1 MPIPSEYQRASLDF
15 DKFMVDARDISGLA
29 TTNTDEPRLP
39 FGDRAEM
46 TKEVQALRAA
56 HNFAPDTAIHD
67 VAVALRRNINEEEL
81 DRVLAELPEGAV
93 EFWRV

>member
-1 MPIPSEYQRASLDF
+1 MPVPSEYQRASLDF

-39 FGDRAEM
+39 FGDRVEM
-46 TKEVQALRAA
+46 IKEVQALRAA

-67 VAVALRRNINEEEL
+67 VATALRRNINDEDL
-81 DRVLAELPEGAV
+81 DRVLAELPEDAAA
-93 EFWRV
+93 FWHV